1 MKIEESEACTD
12 ILNLPVPVFIGHLF
26 HHIFSIDDDPRH
38 VM

>member
-1 MKIEESEACTD
+1 MKIEESKPCTD
-12 ILNLPVPVFIGHLF
+12 ILNLPVPVLGHLF